1 MYKACIMNTF
11 TVKMY
16 TIQFIGTVVK
26 LVGDTILIS
35 THIMLITLCEL

>member
-1 MYKACIMNTF
+1 MNTF

-16 TIQFIGTVVK
+16 TIQFRGTVVK
-26 LVGDTILIS
+26 LVGDTILTS